1 MEYRYNRT
9 SDLHAF
15 LTHPPTHP
23 QLKLRSGP
31 EHRGED
37 ARSSQQQQ
45 AQSPQAGVSRELSI
59 RPVDGGRGYALAV
72 EAGSERVEIVLSP
85 QELVLIKH
93 LVNTALPWVTGW
105 QMNLDARAFDPSV
118 HLAPG
123 PEGGE

>member
-1 MEYRYNRT
+1 MEYRYNPT

-72 EAGSERVEIVLSP
+72 EAGSERVEI
-85 QELVLIKH
+85 KH